1 MNQDHFATQVL
12 QFFATLK
19 LSVPL
24 PRGVQVLNPYQDN
37 LVFELCQRFYT
48 QYYSDAKPRTMII
61 GINPGRFGGG
71 LTGIP
76 FTDPIKLET
85 ICGIKNNLARK
96 QELSSDYIYKMI
108 EAFGGTN
115 LFYKNFYFTSVSPL
129 GFTKE
134 GKNLNYYDDAKL
146 TERLK
151 PFMLACMRSQL
162 DFGINTKIAYC
173 LGEGDNYK
181 FLTQFNE
188 QYQFFEK
195 IIPLAHP
202 RFIMQ
207 YKRKSLNQ
215 YLDRYLKALGLSIN
229 EH

>member
-1 MNQDHFATQVL
+1 MSHGNFATQVL
-12 QFFATLK
+12 QFFTSLK
-19 LSVPL
+19 LTASL
-24 PRGVQVLNPYQDN
+24 PRGVQVLNPYQDK
-37 LVFELCQRFYT
+37 LVFELCQQFYT
-48 QYYSDAKPRTMII
+48 QYYSDSKPRSMII

-85 ICGIKNNLARK
+85 ICGIKNTLTKK

-108 EAFGGTN
+108 DAFGGAD
-115 LFYKNFYFTSVSPL
+115 LFYKKFYFTSVSPL
-129 GFTKE
+129 GFTQE
-134 GKNLNYYDDAKL
+134 GKNLNYYDDVKL
-146 TERLK
+146 AERLK

-162 DFGINTKIAYC
+162 AFGIKTNVAYC

-181 FLTQFNE
+181 FLSQFNK
-188 QYQFFEK
+188 QHQFFNK

-215 YLDRYLKALGLSIN
+215 YIDSYIKALSQSS
-229 EH
+229 